1 MMTSIQKLHFNKEI
15 YRLRL
20 AVTTACILRC
30 KYCFVRKTNKVIPY
44 PLAVRAVKLL
54 LKSRGAKKLLMIY
67 GGEPLLCFGLLKRI
81 INFAQNK
88 ARLLN
93 KSLIISIGT
102 NGVLLNQEKLD
113 FFKKKNIKLAISLD
127 GQKKFHNKARVFDN
141 KMGSF
146 DFISDKLT
154 LVFKNI
160 KKENSCVLFGVLPSS
175 AYAMYDNLIYLNK
188 LGFDSINIE
197 PIENHKFKWKSSQQE
212 AFLINLI
219 KFTKLIEQGIQHG
232 NFIFMNSVNR
242 ELRGRKLTDKK
253 NLCPFFRN
261 LEVYSEGEITFSP
274 LLINSKDKDRY
285 IIGNIKS
292 GFLKKY
298 TSCHFSPNGEE
309 CKNCKKDYFL
319 REKHNYSNSED
330 VLNLRNSWSIKLSQ
344 KILSHA
350 KTQPVFKRYIQEAK
364 KRVFE

>member
-1 MMTSIQKLHFNKEI
+1 MTSIKNLYFNKDI

-20 AVTTACILRC
+20 AVTTACVLRC

-44 PLAVRAVKLL
+44 QIAIKAINLL
-54 LKSRGAKKLLMIY
+54 LESRGSEKLLMIY
-67 GGEPLLCFGLLKRI
+67 GGEPLLCFDVLKRI

-113 FFKKKNIKLAISLD
+113 FFKKTNIKLAISLD
-127 GQKKFHNKARVFDN
+127 GQKKFHNKARVLNN
-141 KMGSF
+141 KKGSF
-146 DFISDKLT
+146 DLIFDKLP

-160 KKENSCVLFGVLPSS
+160 KKENACVLFGVLPSS
-175 AYAMYDNLIYLNK
+175 AHAMYDNLVYLNK

-197 PIENHKFKWKSSQQE
+197 PIESPQFKWKPSQQE
-212 AFLINLI
+212 IFLINLI

-232 NFIFMNSVNR
+232 SFIFMNSVNR

-261 LEVYSEGEITFSP
+261 LEVYPEGEIIFSP

-285 IIGNIKS
+285 IIGSIKS

-298 TSCHFSPNGEE
+298 TSCYFSPNSGE
-309 CKNCKKDYFL
+309 CKNCKEEYLFKEKD
-319 REKHNYSNSED
+319 NYSNSED

-344 KILSHA
+344 KILSRA
-350 KTQPVFKRYIQEAK
+350 KTQPVFKRYIREAK